1 MAKLIKAIRTIEADR
16 EYLSATLAN
25 LGEYLLMVKP
35 NASGMNRAEVSN
47 SIISKIGME
56 KVVLNR
62 AYTSVGRTKGTA
74 MEVDIISPTIMGSLP
89 PTKLTTKGDP
99 RPVDIPV
106 NKTIGRAIAGA
117 TMYEME

>member
-1 MAKLIKAIRTIEADR
+1 
-16 EYLSATLAN
+16 
-25 LGEYLLMVKP
+25 
-35 NASGMNRAEVSN
+35 
-47 SIISKIGME
+47 ME

-62 AYTSVGRTKGTA
+62 TYTSVGRTKGTA

-117 TMYEME
+117 TT